1 MKNGLICV
9 TFIFI
14 MISCDAY
21 HNEYHEKYKEVIL
34 HYSHNLKDSL
44 KLQSAYFLIDNMQ
57 LFW

>member
-44 KLQSAYFLIDNMQ
+44 KL
-57 LFW
+57 